1 MTKELQV
8 IQVNNESEAITL
20 LNKYQDIDKPLKDII
35 FNVVNFED
43 FNLYICGEKYSG
55 VMNAD
60 MMQSAIAL
68 QSSINKLYA
77 YLTYGVADA
86 RKLTQ
91 AEREKLELQFAVGKG
106 SVDIKAEVAK
116 IAQLMINR
124 MKSEHILILGC
135 VFLICYFGESA
146 VKHYIDV
153 NAQSNKDK
161 DLIGIM
167 DKLAD
172 KIPEVK
178 YVKEESDSLKDTIL
192 KKSAQFEEGIKLN
205 GHHITQDQIKEKIKT
220 VKEATASVR
229 LDGFYKVLGIDW
241 QAGYTRVEI
250 EAMQDQGNLLR
261 KGDKIYA
268 YNASNHKDLFYES
281 KNNIELKLK
290 EEDAAR
296 VFSFKINATIQNGKI
311 VDASIIEIDR
321 DAKQK

>member
-1 MTKELQV
+1 MSKELQV
-8 IQVNNESEAITL
+8 IQVHNESEAIAL
-20 LNKYQDIDKPLKDII
+20 LAKYQDIKEPLKDVI

-55 VMNAD
+55 VMNSD

-68 QSSINKLYA
+68 QNNINRLYA
-77 YLTYGVADA
+77 YLTYGIADA

-91 AEREKLELQFAVGKG
+91 SEREKLELQFAVGKG

-116 IAQLMINR
+116 IAQLMISR

-135 VFLICYFGESA
+135 VFLICYFGSSE
-146 VKHYIDV
+146 VRHYIDT

-161 DLIGIM
+161 DLVRIM

-178 YVKEESDSLKDTIL
+178 YIREESESVKDLML
-192 KKSAQFEEGIKLN
+192 KKSVQFDEGIKLN

-220 VKEATASVR
+220 VKETATSTR

-241 QAGYTRVEI
+241 QEGYTRVEI
-250 EAMQDQGNLLR
+250 EAMQDQGAWLK
-261 KGDKIYA
+261 KGEKIYA
-268 YNASNHKDLFYES
+268 YNHKDLFYDS
-281 KNNIELKLK
+281 KNNITIKLK

-321 DAKQK
+321 DAKQN